1 MTATKSRWRDLSTR
15 LASAAVLIAVTLL
28 ALKAGPVAW
37 TVFIFAIYCTM
48 IWELAG
54 LCDPLWPMGRRIA
67 IAALP
72 MIFPVLA
79 IIGLLFAELPL
90 VDASSGGPRGPTLF
104 FAGYLGAAAGLVAP
118 LLAGLFFPSQGRRL
132 WLSYGLILAA
142 AALFLAYAYE
152 AFGTWGLTILV
163 SIVVISDTAGYF
175 AGRAL
180 GGPKFWPSVSPKKT
194 WSGTVAGWLC
204 TAVFGAIMLPT
215 AGVPPAIGALI
226 AFVICFAAQLGDIAE
241 SAMKRRAGV
250 KDSSALIPGHG
261 GFLDRMDGLV
271 AAACLA
277 GIITLA
283 TGG

>member
-1 MTATKSRWRDLSTR
+1 MTATKSRWRDLGTR

-104 FAGYLGAAAGLVAP
+104 FAGYLGAAAGRVVLS
-118 LLAGLFFPSQGRRL
+118 LAGQ
-132 WLSYGLILAA
+132 
-142 AALFLAYAYE
+142 AALAVLR
-152 AFGTWGLTILV
+152 
-163 SIVVISDTAGYF
+163 SDPC
-175 AGRAL
+175 R
-180 GGPKFWPSVSPKKT
+180 
-194 WSGTVAGWLC
+194 
-204 TAVFGAIMLPT
+204 
-215 AGVPPAIGALI
+215 
-226 AFVICFAAQLGDIAE
+226 
-241 SAMKRRAGV
+241 RRAFPR
-250 KDSSALIPGHG
+250 L
-261 GFLDRMDGLV
+261 
-271 AAACLA
+271 CL
-277 GIITLA
+277 
-283 TGG
+283 